1 MSNSTRQGGQDERLV
16 VPVEASRR
24 GAHRARTNPL
34 VAALPLLVVV
44 IVVAAVI
51 GVAYAL
57 FLKPSGDTTAGEP
70 LASPSGTSATSAP
83 SATTQPSATSS
94 ASSSASS
101 SSASSSPPATVD
113 KSTAVTVYNG
123 TTITGL
129 AGRVTTALKGQGF
142 SGAAVNKNTWRG
154 STVGETTIF
163 YAKNSQAATARA
175 VAKALGG
182 GKTRLST
189 SDAANGGIVV
199 VAFSE
204 PK

>member
-1 MSNSTRQGGQDERLV
+1 MSNSTRQGGYDERLV
-16 VPVEASRR
+16 VPLEASRR

-57 FLKPSGDTTAGEP
+57 FLKPSSDTSAGEP
-70 LASPSGTSATSAP
+70 LTSPTAPGATSAP
-83 SATTQPSATSS
+83 PATAQPSATSS
-94 ASSSASS
+94 KSASASS
-101 SSASSSPPATVD
+101 SSATSSSGASVDKATV
-113 KSTAVTVYNG
+113 VTVYNG
-123 TTITGL
+123 TSTPGL
-129 AGRVTTALKGQGF
+129 AGRATAALKGEGF
-142 SGAAVNKNTWRG
+142 SKAALNKNSWRG
-154 STVGETTIF
+154 NPVGETTVF
-163 YAKNSQAATARA
+163 YAKESQSATAA
-175 VAKALGG
+175 AIVKALGS
-182 GKTRLST
+182 GKADLSP